1 MNRVEIVLHVRRIRR
16 TLKGLLILAAVLA
29 AAFLALRI
37 PAVRVRVEH
46 AADGLAGIFV
56 PTPPAT
62 VEVMLPVTPA
72 PTATPTPTP
81 KPMPTSRP
89 TPTPKP
95 TPTPRPTPTPPP
107 TPAPTVVGTP
117 RARIEVRGQDIVV
130 TAIVPP
136 VRRVWYEY
144 NAHTRTWMKRTALID
159 DAVDP
164 DSVEVVAQV
173 SSAGA
178 SLPLRPTVDLRTAD
192 VLVRK
197 RGRVWQMYIRNAPL
211 EVGFSYVISFHAL
224 TYGQQTLQKQITITW
239 RGK

>member
-16 TLKGLLILAAVLA
+16 TLKGLLTLAAVLA

-46 AADGLAGIFV
+46 AADGLAGVFV

-62 VEVMLPVTPA
+62 VEVMLPVTRA

-81 KPMPTSRP
+81 KPMSTPRP

-95 TPTPRPTPTPPP
+95 TPIPRPTPTPPP

-117 RARIEVRGQDIVV
+117 RVRIEVRGRDIVV

-144 NAHTRTWMKRTALID
+144 NAHTRKWMKRTALIK
-159 DAVDP
+159 DAIDP
-164 DSVEVVAQV
+164 NSVEIVAQV
-173 SSAGA
+173 SSMSVA
-178 SLPLRPTVDLRTAD
+178 LPLHPTVDLRTAD
-192 VLVRK
+192 VLVREQ
-197 RGRVWQMYIRNAPL
+197 GNTWQMHIRNTPL

-224 TYGQQTLQKQITITW
+224 TYGQQTVQKQITITW